1 MILCSAMR
9 NPEIDSYFVIQ
20 FNINIFR
27 HSLMSMRI
35 LVLMDSSTKVA
46 KLNFYKYLTS
56 FHVVGNLTDPVVKE
70 CVDTAMDH
78 LQTFMKTYVINN

>member
-9 NPEIDSYFVIQ
+9 NLKIDSLSVIQ

-46 KLNFYKYLTS
+46 KFNFYKYLTS
-56 FHVVGNLTDPVVKE
+56 LICCRKPD
-70 CVDTAMDH
+70 
-78 LQTFMKTYVINN
+78 

>member
-9 NPEIDSYFVIQ
+9 NPKIDSISVVQ

-46 KLNFYKYLTS
+46 KLNFYIDIIDML
-56 FHVVGNLTDPVVKE
+56 
-70 CVDTAMDH
+70 
-78 LQTFMKTYVINN
+78 